1 MRIFFITFLLLNT
14 ALLEAADIRLISVTG
29 EASKAFQP
37 DIVRLNIN
45 VWGKGESAKK
55 AQANNQTHFEVL
67 KKSVDSFKIKK
78 EDVQTTSYDLSPE
91 VTYDNKTNKNVTNG
105 YNVNQNISITLRK
118 VEDVGSFID
127 SLSNSSKSMS
137 GGVSVQSLG
146 YDISKRLEEERNLLK
161 NAVEDAE
168 SKAHLLASAAKVKI
182 KGIYR
187 LAPRGQNS
195 PVFEG
200 RMAKTMMA
208 DAAGGGTQMMNG
220 EVKVSAEILAEYSIE

>member
-1 MRIFFITFLLLNT
+1 MRIFFITFLFLNT
-14 ALLEAADIRLISVTG
+14 ALLKASDIRLISVTG

-55 AQANNQTHFEVL
+55 AQANNQIHFEVL
-67 KKSVDSFKIKK
+67 KKSLESFKVKK
-78 EDVQTTSYDLSPE
+78 EDIQTTSYDLSPE
-91 VTYDNKTNKNVTNG
+91 VIYDNKTNKNVTSG

-118 VEDVGSFID
+118 VEDAGSFID
-127 SLSNSSKSMS
+127 SLSSSSKSMS
-137 GGVSVQSLG
+137 AGVSVLSLG
-146 YDISKRLEEERNLLK
+146 YEISKRLEEEKYLLK

-168 SKAHLLASAAKVKI
+168 SKAQLLATAAKVKI

-187 LAPRGQNS
+187 LAPKGQNS

-200 RMAKTMMA
+200 RMAKAMMA
-208 DAAGGGTQMMNG
+208 DAGNGAQMMSG
-220 EVKVSAEILAEYSIE
+220 EVKVSVEIQAEYLIE

>member
-1 MRIFFITFLLLNT
+1 MRIFFITILLLNS

-29 EASKAFQP
+29 EASKSFQP

-67 KKSVDSFKIKK
+67 KKSVDSFKVKK
-78 EDVQTTSYDLSPE
+78 EDIQTTSYDLSPE
-91 VTYDNKTNKNVTNG
+91 VTYDNKTNKNITNG
-105 YNVNQNISITLRK
+105 YNVNQNVSITLRK
-118 VEDVGSFID
+118 IEDIGSFID

-146 YDISKRLEEERNLLK
+146 YDISKRSDEEKSLLK
-161 NAVEDAE
+161 NAIEDAE
-168 SKAHLLASAAKVKI
+168 SKAQLLASAARVKI

-187 LAPRGQNS
+187 LAPRGQSS

-200 RMAKTMMA
+200 MAKTMMA
-208 DAAGGGTQMMNG
+208 DAAGGGTQILSG
-220 EVKVSAEILAEYSIE
+220 EVKVSAEIQAEYTIE

>member
-14 ALLEAADIRLISVTG
+14 ALLEASDIRLISVTG
-29 EASKAFQP
+29 FAEKAFQP

-67 KKSVDSFKIKK
+67 KKSVDSFKVKK
-78 EDVQTTSYDLSPE
+78 EDIQTTSYDLSPE
-91 VTYDNKTNKNVTNG
+91 IIYDNKTNKNVNDG
-105 YNVNQNISITLRK
+105 YRVNQNISITLRK

-146 YDISKRLEEERNLLK
+146 YDISKRLEEEKSLLK

-168 SKAHLLASAAKVKI
+168 SKAQLLASAAKVKI

-208 DAAGGGTQMMNG
+208 DAAGGTQMMSG
-220 EVKVSAEILAEYSIE
+220 EVKVSAEIQAEYTIE